1 MGLLKR
7 NKFSRSAGTGVRTP
21 RSAGTGGRP
30 PRTPR
35 SAGKGGRPPRTPRS
49 RDAERTIFFA
59 SDLHGSEVCFKKFVA
74 AAKFYGAD
82 TLLLGGDVSAKIVVP
97 VVRVGA
103 GSYRA
108 QFHGHVERLDES
120 TVEAFERRAASSGL
134 YTERMDPDEYQH
146 YADYPEE
153 IERLFD
159 RVMRRTVQRWIE
171 HAKTKLADSPVI
183 IYNAPGNDDPP
194 AVDEV
199 LLTHGD
205 ERVRFAEGEI
215 VEIAP
220 GMEMLSTGYTN
231 VTPWDTHREYSEEQI
246 AEHLSAM
253 TAKLRNPETAIFNI
267 HVPPYNSRLDTAPLL
282 GQDLK
287 IRTAAGATVTAPV
300 GSTSVRKAIENVQ
313 PLLTLHG
320 HIHESGGS
328 VKIGRTTAINVGSE
342 YGEGVLRGVLI
353 RVGEGR
359 LLGYQAVSG

>member
-7 NKFSRSAGTGVRTP
+7 NKVP
-21 RSAGTGGRP
+21 RNSV
-30 PRTPR
+30 PRNP
-35 SAGKGGRPPRTPRS
+35 
-49 RDAERTIFFA
+49 DAERTIFFA

-97 VVRVGA
+97 VVRAGA

-108 QFHGHVERLDES
+108 QFHGHTEQLDES
-120 TVEAFERRAASSGL
+120 TVEDFEHRAWNSGL
-134 YTERMDPDEYQH
+134 YTERMDPDEYKH
-146 YADYPEE
+146 YADSPAEVE
-153 IERLFD
+153 QLFD
-159 RVMRRTVQRWIE
+159 RVMRRTVQRWLE
-171 HAKTKLADSPVI
+171 YAKTKLADSPVI

-199 LLTHGD
+199 LLSHGD
-205 ERVRFAEGEI
+205 ERVRFVEGEI

-246 AEHLSAM
+246 AEHLATM
-253 TAKLRNPETAIFNI
+253 TAKLSNPETAIFNI
-267 HVPPYNSRLDTAPLL
+267 HVPPHNSRLDTAPLL

-287 IRTAAGATVTAPV
+287 VKTAAGAAVTAPV
-300 GSTSVRKAIENVQ
+300 GSTAVRKAIEDVQ

>member
-1 MGLLKR
+1 MSPLARRKAAAQ
-7 NKFSRSAGTGVRTP
+7 RS
-21 RSAGTGGRP
+21 
-30 PRTPR
+30 
-35 SAGKGGRPPRTPRS
+35 
-49 RDAERTIFFA
+49 DAQRTIFFA

-97 VVRVGA
+97 VVRAGA
-103 GSYRA
+103 GRYRA
-108 QFHGHVERLDES
+108 ELHGHREQIDES
-120 TVEAFERRAASSGL
+120 AVEDFEHRAWNSGL

-146 YADYPEE
+146 YADHPAEVE
-153 IERLFD
+153 QLFD
-159 RVMRRTVQRWIE
+159 RVMRRTVQRWLE
-171 HAKTKLADSPVI
+171 YAKTKLADSPVI
-183 IYNAPGNDDPP
+183 IYNAPGNDDPA

-205 ERVRFAEGEI
+205 ERVRFVEGEI

-220 GMEMLSTGYTN
+220 GIEMLSTGYTN

-246 AEHLSAM
+246 TEHLSAM
-253 TAKLRNPETAIFNI
+253 TSKLSNPETAIFNI
-267 HVPPYNSRLDTAPLL
+267 HVPPYNSRLDTAPLI

-287 IRTAAGATVTAPV
+287 VKTSAGAAVTAPV
-300 GSTSVRKAIENVQ
+300 GSTSVRSAIEDVQ

-353 RVGEGR
+353 TVADGR
-359 LLGYQAVSG
+359 LIGYQAVSG

>member
-1 MGLLKR
+1 MALLKR
-7 NKFSRSAGTGVRTP
+7 NKVP
-21 RSAGTGGRP
+21 RNTA
-30 PRTPR
+30 
-35 SAGKGGRPPRTPRS
+35 
-49 RDAERTIFFA
+49 AERTIFFA

-97 VVRVGA
+97 VVRSGGGYQA
-103 GSYRA
+103 RL
-108 QFHGHVERLDES
+108 HGHAERLDES
-120 TVEAFERRAASSGL
+120 TVEDFEHRAWDSGL

-146 YADYPEE
+146 YADNPADVEQ
-153 IERLFD
+153 LFD
-159 RVMRRTVQRWIE
+159 RVMRRTVQRWLE
-171 HAKTKLADSPVI
+171 YAKTRLADSPVI
-183 IYNAPGNDDPP
+183 IYNAPGNDDPA

-205 ERVRFAEGEI
+205 ERVRFVEGEI

-246 AEHLSAM
+246 AEHLAAM
-253 TAKLRNPETAIFNI
+253 TAKLSNPQSAIFNI

-287 IRTAAGATVTAPV
+287 VKTSAGATMTAPV
-300 GSTSVRKAIENVQ
+300 GSTSVRKVIEDVQ

-328 VKIGRTTAINVGSE
+328 VRIGRTTAINVGSE
-342 YGEGVLRGVLI
+342 YGEGVLRGVLLT
-353 RVGEGR
+353 VGEGR

>member
-1 MGLLKR
+1 MGLLRRARPAR
-7 NKFSRSAGTGVRTP
+7 NTA
-21 RSAGTGGRP
+21 
-30 PRTPR
+30 
-35 SAGKGGRPPRTPRS
+35 
-49 RDAERTIFFA
+49 AERTIFFA
-59 SDLHGSEVCFKKFVA
+59 SDLHGSELCFKKFVA

-97 VVRVGA
+97 VVRG
-103 GSYRA
+103 GSGRYQA
-108 QFHGHVERLDES
+108 QFHGHTERLDES
-120 TVEAFERRAASSGL
+120 SVEEFEHRAWTSGL
-134 YTERMDPDEYQH
+134 YTERMDPEEYQH
-146 YADYPEE
+146 YADNPAEVE
-153 IERLFD
+153 QLFD
-159 RVMRRTVQRWIE
+159 RVMRRTVQRWLE
-171 HAKTKLADSPVI
+171 YAKDKLAGSPVI
-183 IYNAPGNDDPP
+183 VYNAPGNDDPP

-205 ERVRFAEGEI
+205 DRVRFVEGEI

-246 AEHLSAM
+246 AEHLLAM
-253 TAKLRNPETAIFNI
+253 TARLSNPETAIFNI
-267 HVPPYNSRLDTAPLL
+267 HVPPYNSRLDVAPLL

-287 IRTAAGATVTAPV
+287 VKTAAGATMTAPV
-300 GSTSVRKAIENVQ
+300 GSTAVREAIEDVQ

-353 RVGEGR
+353 TVGEGR

>member
-7 NKFSRSAGTGVRTP
+7 NKVP
-21 RSAGTGGRP
+21 RDRGS
-30 PRTPR
+30 
-35 SAGKGGRPPRTPRS
+35 
-49 RDAERTIFFA
+49 ERTIFFA

-97 VVRVGA
+97 VVRSGGGGYQA
-103 GSYRA
+103 E
-108 QFHGHVERLDES
+108 FHGHAERLDES
-120 TVEAFERRAASSGL
+120 TVEDFERRAWNSGL
-134 YTERMDPDEYQH
+134 YTERMDPDEYRH
-146 YADYPEE
+146 YADNPAEVE
-153 IERLFD
+153 QLFD
-159 RVMRRTVQRWIE
+159 RVMRRTVQRWLE
-171 HAKTKLADSPVI
+171 YAKTRLADSSVI
-183 IYNAPGNDDPP
+183 IYNAPGNDDPA

-199 LLTHGD
+199 LLAHGD
-205 ERVRFAEGEI
+205 ERVRFVEG
-215 VEIAP
+215 EIAP

-246 AEHLSAM
+246 AEHLGAM
-253 TAKLRNPETAIFNI
+253 TAKLSNPETAIFNI

-287 IRTAAGATVTAPV
+287 VKTAAGAAMTAPV
-300 GSTSVRKAIENVQ
+300 GSTSVRKAIEDVQ
-313 PLLTLHG
+313 PLLSLHG

-353 RVGEGR
+353 TVGEGR
-359 LLGYQAVSG
+359 LVGFQAVSG